1 MYLNKTRK
9 FMNYLR
15 RKDRSVQIVLNEE
28 EEEEEEE
35 PTRCH
40 FVLYYTYERIYV
52 VLH

>member
-1 MYLNKTRK
+1 MYLNKTKK
-9 FMNYLR
+9 FINCLR

-28 EEEEEEE
+28 EEEE

-40 FVLYYTYERIYV
+40 FVFYYTYERINV